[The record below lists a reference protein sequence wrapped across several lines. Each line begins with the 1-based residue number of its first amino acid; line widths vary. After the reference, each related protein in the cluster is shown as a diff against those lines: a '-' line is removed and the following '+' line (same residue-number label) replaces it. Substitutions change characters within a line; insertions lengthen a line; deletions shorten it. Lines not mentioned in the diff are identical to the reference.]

1 MQEDVSGCD
10 GVASVTVDARN
21 DLRFFEKRMK
31 TMGNEG
37 KSDEK
42 GVFSYFP
49 DGSRYFQVVY
59 CLCIV

>member
-1 MQEDVSGCD
+1 M
-10 GVASVTVDARN
+10 ASVTVDARN